1 MTNTSPVSFI
11 KDNVVLPK
19 RRGRGSLAGEGVF
32 GQDLT

>member
-1 MTNTSPVSFI
+1 MINTSPIFFK

-19 RRGRGSLAGEGVF
+19 GRGRGSLADEGVF